1 GSIECACLHN
11 EHIWWHCRN
20 KSEWRY
26 SYCATCDI
34 RMGTCH
40 EIGDRPRFPCIC
52 HNSFC
57 VISDYHLVKAKWPI
71 RFISAQCTCR
81 GKECVVMNRT
91 ALAEHC
97 FCVSLSTA
105 HPKCALIDSWEY
117 RKCAHCI
124 WNGECMRSDHLHYE
138 HNCICLKDSLT
149 SCYVVDELDEEDS
162 SQRHVLR
169 IRRDSKK
176 LYEKIL
182 SRYDGLL
189 AAYSMCTCPTN
200 DTCTSLHGDLNG
212 TICLCFF
219 NKKNGHVWPCY
230 PPDFWI
236 ERRCRTCSSLGDCVF
251 SDGGG
256 DLACVCAPIIR
267 MCVRIDEAVRDT
279 DDTFDS
285 NVTVAGKSALR
296 LADRIIKLWEISS
309 TTEPPRIIKEQE
321 QKEKAFGLK
330 GMSDP
335 IAIKAKASENL
346 IFAVNNL
353 NDTDKSSISYSKQ
366 EFITK
371 CSFNGRQCSVE
382 TCVSIFLVV

>member
-1 GSIECACLHN
+1 LAHN
-11 EHIWWHCRN
+11 ASVGGFCHLP
-20 KSEWRY
+20 SLPPFSRY
-26 SYCATCDI
+26 SFLRSRCRITFKKIHRTHLIVERPTVNAYICVEARVTKKYE
-34 RMGTCH
+34 
-40 EIGDRPRFPCIC
+40 EIVANILF
-52 HNSFC
+52 F
-57 VISDYHLVKAKWPI
+57 
-71 RFISAQCTCR
+71 
-81 GKECVVMNRT
+81 
-91 ALAEHC
+91 
-97 FCVSLSTA
+97 
-105 HPKCALIDSWEY
+105 
-117 RKCAHCI
+117 
-124 WNGECMRSDHLHYE
+124 
-138 HNCICLKDSLT
+138 
-149 SCYVVDELDEEDS
+149 DELDGGHKDS

-219 NKKNGHVWPCY
+219 NKKNGHPFLVAQISHFPY
-230 PPDFWI
+230 HDAV
-236 ERRCRTCSSLGDCVF
+236 SLSESEMVGTQPRY
-251 SDGGG
+251 SKTPS
-256 DLACVCAPIIR
+256 LNILKTYSRPA
-267 MCVRIDEAVRDT
+267 
-279 DDTFDS
+279 
-285 NVTVAGKSALR
+285 
-296 LADRIIKLWEISS
+296 
-309 TTEPPRIIKEQE
+309 EPPRIIKEQE

-382 TCVSIFLVV
+382 TDFSSYIDPSFGNCFTFNFNSTENMTSERAGPSYEITLLKKWPFKVKKER